1 MSYQQTQLN
10 LQPAPRVNKSEI
22 NFHPRPVTGRV
33 FFDFLNK
40 ITQLIQKAF
49 AYITLARRGNC
60 VCVVAPGDASGKMP
74 AALSRLIYHLS
85 FLFTFAPHSGTPNSI
100 SRALVSGYAHTKAS
114 ESCHPASQPTYFLRA
129 LGRTESLRKSRRR
142 RRRTR

>member
-1 MSYQQTQLN
+1 
-10 LQPAPRVNKSEI
+10 
-22 NFHPRPVTGRV
+22 V

-40 ITQLIQKAF
+40 ITQLIQRLLR
-49 AYITLARRGNC
+49 ILLWHVEGI

-74 AALSRLIYHLS
+74 AALTRLIYHLS

-114 ESCHPASQPTYFLRA
+114 ESCHPANLFSSRSGPHRVSQEISSAETEDTLRAGVFQSALSPFQPISSAACCVLCFLRQC
-129 LGRTESLRKSRRR
+129 
-142 RRRTR
+142 